1 MEMEEQNNI
10 EDWLNLPKELE
21 EVAAPERFKAKVLER
36 IQTLEP
42 VEEEST
48 AVKFLDFT
56 QWSKAWQVAAAVAL
70 LVANA
75 SVLYTYNEQKNQ
87 EKAEFFAE
95 SFGGSQESSSAFN
108 YFE

>member
-1 MEMEEQNNI
+1 MEEQDKI

-21 EVAAPERFKAKVLER
+21 EVSAPEGFKAKVLER

-42 VEEEST
+42 TEEEST
-48 AVKFLDFT
+48 PVKFLDFT

-75 SVLYTYNEQKNQ
+75 SALYTYNEQKNQ
-87 EKAEFFAE
+87 EKAELFAE
-95 SFGGSQESSSAFN
+95 SFGTSQEDSSSFTF
-108 YFE
+108 FE